1 MITDTIIPYKDI
13 DKEIVTLCMA
23 LNDID
28 GIETVESC
36 CGHEKETCKIWFI
49 VRDIKTLNRLC
60 FHCFNHEDFW
70 KIQVDL
76 GDPHRG
82 WNELHF
88 CLVSKRLC
96 KQSDFDKLA
105 NRIKQRKRDMLYSDD
120 EWKRLQCVDPQE
132 SEG

>member
-13 DKEIVTLCMA
+13 DKEIVTLCRT

-36 CGHEKETCKIWFI
+36 CGHGKETCKIWFI

-70 KIQVDL
+70 KIQIDL
-76 GDPHRG
+76 GDPHRD

-88 CLVSKRLC
+88 CLISKRIC

-105 NRIKQRKRDMLYSDD
+105 NKIKQRKKDMLYSDD
-120 EWKRLQCVDPQE
+120 DW
-132 SEG
+132 EGLRYTIS